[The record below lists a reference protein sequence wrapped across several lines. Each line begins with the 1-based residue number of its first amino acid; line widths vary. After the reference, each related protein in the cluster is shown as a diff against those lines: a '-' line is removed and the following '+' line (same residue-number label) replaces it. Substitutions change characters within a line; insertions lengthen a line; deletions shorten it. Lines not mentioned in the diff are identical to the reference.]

1 MADKPS
7 PPAALQYEVRRGA
20 YYDSVIL
27 MQLQRGLTALASV
40 QDAGVVMA
48 TPANKDLLKE
58 SGLLP
63 ESVQAGP
70 DDLLIVV
77 RADHDRAARE
87 AMAQVDTLL
96 ERRRIAVDQE
106 FTPKSLDSAA
116 RMAPEADWVLIS
128 VPGRYAAQVAR
139 QALDLGR
146 HVFLYTDN
154 VALEDEIAL
163 KRRAWSSGRLV
174 MGPDCG
180 TAIVH
185 GVGLGFANRVRRGDV
200 GMAAASGTGLQAVAS
215 RVHGLGGGISQAF
228 GTGSHDLSAEVG
240 AVTTLQALSHLA
252 QDAAT
257 RVIVLLSKPPHPE
270 VAGRVL
276 SAARSCGKP
285 VVVYFLGQPPP
296 ARRLGNLQF
305 ASSLAEAASLALEA
319 SPAVQPR
326 AVTAHTPAGR
336 GRFVRGLF
344 SGGTLATET
353 LQALQVLLHPLYS
366 NVPLRESQRLTDPL
380 HSQAHSLLDLG
391 DDQFTVGRLHP
402 MIDNDLRLRRL
413 RQEAEDAEAGVIILD
428 LVLGMG
434 AHHDPASELAPAL
447 AEVRRRRPDLAVG
460 VLLVG
465 TDEDPQ
471 DLDRQRR
478 VLSEAGAEVFDTT
491 SDLAEFAATHAS
503 APIDLPPS
511 LARLDP
517 PLRAINVGLQSFFE
531 SLQAQGAEAI
541 HVDWRPPAGG
551 DEALMAILARM
562 GA

>member
-1 MADKPS
+1 MAGNPS
-7 PPAALQYEVRRGA
+7 PTAALQYEVRRGS

-27 MQLQRGLTALASV
+27 MQLQRGLVGLPSV

-58 SGLLP
+58 SDLLP
-63 ESVQAGP
+63 ESVQAGS

-77 RADHDRAARE
+77 RADHDGAARD
-87 AMAQVDTLL
+87 AIAQVDSLL
-96 ERRRIAVDQE
+96 ARKRTAVDQA

-116 RMAPEADWVLIS
+116 RLAPESDWVLIS
-128 VPGRYAAQVAR
+128 VPGRYAAHVAR

-146 HVFLYTDN
+146 HVFLYSDN
-154 VALEDEIAL
+154 VAIEDEIAL
-163 KRRAWSSGRLV
+163 KKRAQSSGRLV

-200 GMAAASGTGLQAVAS
+200 GAVAASGTGLQAVAS

-240 AVTTLQALSHLA
+240 GITTLQALSYLA

-276 SAARSCGKP
+276 AAARSTGKP
-285 VVVYFLGQPPP
+285 VVVYFLGHPPP
-296 ARRLGNLQF
+296 ARRLGNLHF
-305 ASSLAEAASLALEA
+305 ASSLSEAASLALDAPDAAEPR
-319 SPAVQPR
+319 PATARPPGAR
-326 AVTAHTPAGR
+326 A
-336 GRFVRGLF
+336 RFVRGLF
-344 SGGTLATET
+344 SGGTLATEA

-380 HSQAHSLLDLG
+380 HSQAHTLLDLG
-391 DDQFTVGRLHP
+391 ADQFTVGRLHP

-413 RQEAEDAEAGVIILD
+413 RQEAEDSEAGVILLD

-434 AHHDPASELAPAL
+434 AHPDPASELAPAL
-447 AEVRRRRPDLAVG
+447 AEVRLRRPDLAVG

-478 VLSEAGAEVFDTT
+478 LLSEAGSEVFTTT
-491 SDLAEFAATHAS
+491 SELAEFAAARVS
-503 APIDLPPS
+503 SPAEAPPT

-517 PLRAINVGLQSFFE
+517 PLRAINVGLQAFFE

>member
-1 MADKPS
+1 MAHNAAPS
-7 PPAALQYEVRRGA
+7 PSLQYEVRRGS
-20 YYDSVIL
+20 YYDSVVL
-27 MQLQRGLTALASV
+27 MQLQRGLLELPSV

-48 TPANKDLLKE
+48 TPANKDLLNE

-63 ESVQAGP
+63 AAIQAGP

-77 RADHDRAARE
+77 KADHEGAARQ
-87 AMAQVDTLL
+87 AIAQVDSLL
-96 ERRRIAVDQE
+96 RRRRVAVDQA
-106 FTPKSLDSAA
+106 FTPKSLESAA
-116 RMAPEADWVLIS
+116 RIAPEADWVLIS

-146 HVFLYTDN
+146 HVFLYSDN
-154 VALEDEIAL
+154 VAREDEIAL
-163 KRRAWSSGRLV
+163 KGRARSSGRLV

-180 TAIVH
+180 TAIIH

-200 GMAAASGTGLQAVAS
+200 GIVAASGTGLQAVAS
-215 RVHGLGGGISQAF
+215 TVHGLGGGISQAF

-240 AVTTLQALSHLA
+240 AITSLQALSHLA

-276 SAARSCGKP
+276 TAARSSGKP
-285 VVVYFLGQPPP
+285 VVVYFLGHPPP
-296 ARRLGNLQF
+296 ARHLGDLHF

-319 SPAVQPR
+319 WPKEERGSEAPP
-326 AVTAHTPAGR
+326 PPDGR

-344 SGGTLATET
+344 SGGTLATEA

-366 NVPLRESQRLTDPL
+366 NVPLRESQRLADPL
-380 HSQAHSLLDLG
+380 HSQAHTLLDLG

-413 RQEAEDAEAGVIILD
+413 RQEADDSEAGVLLLD

-434 AHHDPASELAPAL
+434 AHPDPASELAPAL
-447 AEVRRRRPDLAVG
+447 ANIRRRRPDLAVG
-460 VLLVG
+460 VLIVG

-471 DLDRQRR
+471 DLHRQRR
-478 VLSEAGAEVFDTT
+478 LLSEAGAEVFSTT
-491 SDLAEFAATHAS
+491 SDLVMFAAARAADPVE
-503 APIDLPPS
+503 APPA

-517 PLRAINVGLQSFFE
+517 PLRAINVGLQTFFE

-551 DEALMAILARM
+551 DEALAAILSRM